1 MDSQHVTAEAFAAR
15 QFDFL
20 VVGGGTAGLAVAAR
34 LSEDPR
40 LVVGVLEAGS
50 SAFGDEA
57 VELPGLAGRALGT
70 DLDWNFETV
79 PQPGLGGRAVP
90 WARGKVL
97 GGSSA
102 LNFMTWNRGSRGDY
116 DAWAEL
122 GNAGWG
128 WDHLLPFF
136 KKSETFHAPTSDS
149 QAAARAAS
157 SHPGLV
163 GLTGPI
169 QISYPMEYTS
179 SHAHWH
185 RTLDS
190 VGIAAGDSQLGGT
203 NVGCW
208 TSLCSVDPLNATRS
222 YSATSYYRPNT
233 SRPNL
238 VVLAGAEVS
247 EILLD
252 QVEGAGWKARG
263 VRFAHGGNEFSA
275 FASREVVVSAG
286 SIKSP
291 HLLEL
296 SGVGG
301 AAVLSAAGISV
312 KVDNANVGENLQD
325 HLTTTLVFEVDSSLR
340 NPDDLKLD
348 EHLAEAHEEYARYRT
363 GPLTVLPVSMAYVPV
378 SHFVPQ
384 ETIDAI
390 LSTAPA
396 TQPPNSNVFAE
407 RDSIL
412 RRRFSPQA
420 QTLGHVEYIFDLGN
434 WGADFVPDASSGKK
448 YASMLQILQYPFSR
462 GSVHVK
468 PAHKLGPHET
478 DEKGIAIDPQY
489 YAGHQGHVDLE
500 IAMHCHRFAETI
512 CAAQPLASILRG
524 QVCPLPFES
533 RSDGDLRAW
542 LKRNMVTDWHPVGTC
557 AMGGRGG
564 ARTGVVDERL
574 RVYGVEG
581 LRVVDASVMPLQ
593 ISAHLQ
599 ATVYAIAEKAAHM
612 ILEDIRFDFKLHFQ

>member
-1 MDSQHVTAEAFAAR
+1 MDNQQATAKAFALKE
-15 QFDFL
+15 FDFL

-40 LVVGVLEAGS
+40 LMVGVLEAGS
-50 SAFGDEA
+50 SAFGDGV

-102 LNFMTWNRGSRGDY
+102 LNYMTWNRGSREDY
-116 DAWAEL
+116 DDWVEL

-128 WDHLLPFF
+128 WDDLLPFF
-136 KKSETFHAPTSDS
+136 KKSETFHTPTSDS

-157 SHPGLV
+157 SHSGVV

-169 QISYPMEYTS
+169 QISYPIEYTA

-185 RTLDS
+185 QTLNS
-190 VGIAAGDSQLGGT
+190 VGIAASDSQLGGT

-208 TSLCSVDPLNATRS
+208 TSLCSVDPLSATRS
-222 YSATSYYRPNT
+222 YAATSYYRPNA

-238 VVLAGAEVS
+238 VVLTSAEVS

-263 VRFAHGGNEFSA
+263 VRFTHHGDEFST
-275 FASREVVVSAG
+275 FASREVILSAG

-301 AAVLSAAGISV
+301 DTALSAAGIAV

-325 HLTTTLVFEVDSSLR
+325 HLTTTLVFEVDSLLR

-378 SHFVPQ
+378 SHFMSQ
-384 ETIDAI
+384 ETIDGI
-390 LSTAPA
+390 LSTSPA
-396 TQPPNSNVFAE
+396 MQPPGSNSFAE

-420 QTLGHVEYIFDLGN
+420 QTLGHVEYVFDLGN
-434 WGADFVPDASSGKK
+434 WSTDFVPDTLGGKK

-468 PAHKLGPHET
+468 PAHELGPHEA
-478 DEKGIAIDPQY
+478 EKGIKIDPHY

-500 IAMHCHRFAETI
+500 IAVHSHRFVEKI

-524 QVCPLPFES
+524 QVCPLPSEIH
-533 RSDGDLRAW
+533 SDDDLRAW

-557 AMGGRGG
+557 AMGGKGG
-564 ARTGVVDERL
+564 ARTGVVDARL

-612 ILEDIRFDFKLHFQ
+612 ILEDIGFGGDK